1 MSLEHKFTYGLLRCN
16 AYIFYFILKLDED
29 FGGFKQDLA
38 LVGRCQDGYREKLR
52 LQGDQEAHRVR
63 EHILSL
69 VNRKIAWDGG
79 CGKGSN

>member
-1 MSLEHKFTYGLLRCN
+1 MSLEHKFTYGLLRFN
-16 AYIFYFILKLDED
+16 AHIFYSMLRLDED

-38 LVGRCQDGYREKLR
+38 LVKRCRDGYREKLR
-52 LQGDQEAHRVR
+52 LQGDQEAQRVR

-79 CGKGSN
+79 CGNGSH